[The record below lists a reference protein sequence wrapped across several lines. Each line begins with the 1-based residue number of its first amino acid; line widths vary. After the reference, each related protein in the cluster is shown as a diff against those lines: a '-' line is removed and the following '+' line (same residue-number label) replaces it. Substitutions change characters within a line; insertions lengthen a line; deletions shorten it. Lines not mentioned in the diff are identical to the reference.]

1 MDGWWT
7 GSDLPVRGK
16 SRIRVGGSFWIAS
29 MLVLL
34 GCGLP
39 LEGAST
45 RIMKVLPHRLDE
57 AGRHSLSPSLY
68 ERDAY
73 QAQLRKQPHRVAG
86 MRFDVQW
93 KVHRTEAFD
102 LRMRIEIRGS
112 EDPSVHTLEERVR
125 RRPWYNRWSVMT
137 LDQEGLRAV
146 GEVVAW
152 RVTLWSGPR
161 LLAEH
166 RSFLW

>member
-7 GSDLPVRGK
+7 GGDL
-16 SRIRVGGSFWIAS
+16 SFRAISSSGRAGCLWVALILAWS
-29 MLVLL
+29 L
-34 GCGLP
+34 CGLT
-39 LEGAST
+39 LEAAST

-57 AGRHSLSPSLY
+57 EGRHTLSPSLY

-73 QAQLRKQPHRVAG
+73 QAQLRKRPEQVAG

-93 KVHRTEAFD
+93 KVDRTEAFD
-102 LRMRIEIRGS
+102 LRMRIEIRGR

-125 RRPWYNRWSVMT
+125 RRPWYNRWSAMT
-137 LDQEGLRAV
+137 LDQEGWRAV
-146 GEVVAW
+146 GDVVAW